1 MQEIYKENILDHF
14 KHPRNFGP
22 LKGAQTSAR
31 EVNTICGD
39 EVEVQVKIKAGK
51 ISEIKFQGQGCAIS
65 QAAASMLTEE
75 VKGKSIEEV
84 QNLEK
89 GDILKMLGIP
99 ISPARLK
106 CALLALYAT
115 KNSLNKLK
123 AKVTC

>member
-22 LKGAQTSAR
+22 LKGAQASAR

-51 ISEIKFQGQGCAIS
+51 IADIKFQGQGCAIS
-65 QAAASMLTEE
+65 QAAASILTEE
-75 VKGKSIEEV
+75 VKGK
-84 QNLEK
+84 NLEGVQRLEK
-89 GDILKMLGIP
+89 NDVLKMLGIP

-115 KNSLNKLK
+115 KNAIKQTK
-123 AKVTC
+123 DK